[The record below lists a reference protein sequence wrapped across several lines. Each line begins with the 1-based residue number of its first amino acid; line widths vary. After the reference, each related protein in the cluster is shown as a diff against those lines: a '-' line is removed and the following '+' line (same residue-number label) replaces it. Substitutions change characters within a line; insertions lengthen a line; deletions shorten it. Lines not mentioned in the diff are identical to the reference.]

1 MTEIVTNRNMMTSTP
16 VSKNH
21 SNIVVSLTG
30 VGKQYQLFDDPR
42 DRLKHMLLWRF
53 GKSYGHTF
61 WAVQNINFEL
71 RRGEMLALI
80 GKNGSGKST
89 ILQMIAGTLTPTE
102 GTISCLGRIGALL
115 ELGSGFNPDYTGRE
129 NIQLNASILGISSDE
144 LRGKIDSIIEFA
156 DIGDY
161 IDQPVKFYS
170 SGMFVRLA
178 FAVTTGLDADLL
190 LIDEA
195 LAVGDVFFRQ
205 KCYQRLAELRER
217 GVSIILVTHSMGD
230 VEQFCERAV
239 LLDHGEEVFQGPSPE
254 AVKRYLLLEQ
264 QEHLVYNNLN
274 FSQERPI
281 QSAEFGDVHE
291 SAAFWPASEAFL
303 DISHVTEV
311 SNGWA
316 RCTGVALCD
325 EHGEPCRVFEQGQ
338 IASFFYEFELSHAIE
353 VPIAG
358 LRFQNDKAITIHGKT
373 TLEYGSDI
381 PTFLQEGTKIR
392 FHNVIHMDIATGEY
406 TFDVGLSTISYAD
419 YQQRQLLSHP
429 DLYARLVRVC
439 NLVGLGPFMI
449 IFRKH
454 GIPVQLMHHG
464 LVNLPGSSTV
474 FVSNTS
480 DRREELKTID

>member
-1 MTEIVTNRNMMTSTP
+1 MTEFVAKTDRMNLTP
-16 VSKNH
+16 VGKNH
-21 SNIVVSLTG
+21 SDFVISLAG
-30 VGKQYQLFDDPR
+30 VGKQYRLFDDPR
-42 DRLKHMLLWRF
+42 DRLKQMLLKHF

-61 WAVQNINFEL
+61 WAVRNINFEL

-89 ILQMIAGTLTPTE
+89 ILQMIAGTLAPTE
-102 GTISCLGRIGALL
+102 GTISCSGRVGALL

-129 NIQLNASILGISSDE
+129 NIQLNASILGISTDE

-178 FAVTTGLDADLL
+178 FAVTTGLDADVL

-205 KCYQRLAELRER
+205 KCYQRLQDMRER
-217 GVSIILVTHSMGD
+217 GVSIILVTHGMGD

-239 LLDHGEEVFQGPSPE
+239 LLDHGKELFQGPARE
-254 AVKRYLLLEQ
+254 AVRRYLLIEQ
-264 QEHLVYNNLN
+264 QEHLVYDNLN
-274 FSQERPI
+274 FSQDGPTPV
-281 QSAEFGDVHE
+281 AEFGD
-291 SAAFWPASEAFL
+291 ANGNGAFWPAQEAFL
-303 DISHVTEV
+303 DISQVPQI

-338 IASFFYEFELSHAIE
+338 IASFFYEFELAHGIE
-353 VPIAG
+353 VPIGG
-358 LRFQNDKAITIHGKT
+358 LRMQNDKGIMIHGKT
-373 TLEYGSDI
+373 TLEYGSEV
-381 PTFLQEGTKIR
+381 PTFLQKGAKIR
-392 FHNVIHMDIATGEY
+392 FHNTIHMDISTGEY
-406 TFDVGLSTISYAD
+406 TFDVGFSTISHAD

-439 NLVGLGPFMI
+439 NLVGLGPFII

-454 GIPVQLMHHG
+454 GVPVQLMHHG
-464 LVNLPGSSTV
+464 LANLPGTSTV
-474 FVSNTS
+474 FISNNN
-480 DRREELKTID
+480 